1 MAQDLS
7 EVGILAEVLGLEL
20 VGADFG
26 VSAAKVARFPVWSKA
41 AFDVEGKRGR
51 DGLINRAGVLEKFQ
65 LPHAPEVL
73 EDKFGVGQDGNWI
86 GSALALGEPRVLSWP
101 LKIRVGTLVRLGGR
115 EKSPAKKISADRR
128 PVSSM
133 RPMPMSR

>member
-26 VSAAKVARFPVWSKA
+26 ISAAQVAPFPVRSKA
-41 AFDVEGKRGR
+41 AFNIEGERDR
-51 DGLINRAGVLEKFQ
+51 DGVIDRVGILERFEG
-65 LPHAPEVL
+65 PHAPECL
-73 EDKFGVGQDGNWI
+73 EDKFGVGQDRNWI
-86 GSALALGEPRVLSWP
+86 GFDVGIGRTSGFELATEDE
-101 LKIRVGTLVRLGGR
+101 VGTVGRLSGR
-115 EKSPAKKISADRR
+115 EKSSAKKISAGRR
-128 PVSSM
+128 PVRSM